1 MIRTLWL
8 AQALALAALAQTSS
22 GVAREGS
29 FWVET
34 VTGSVAA
41 GAKVRVTADGA
52 VGIQG
57 ERRGDIAYSLKR
69 RVRAADEASARVLLG
84 RIVVKAGRQGEW
96 TAIEGIGPDA
106 LRAPADLRLRVPR
119 QTRETAAESRG
130 GAIEIADLDGS
141 ARAATAVGTIAVDRV
156 AGGVT
161 VRTGGGEVHLD
172 KIGGSVECFTG
183 GGSVT
188 AGLLGGDATLGTGGG
203 EIVVHEARGLV
214 RARTLAGNIRIERAD
229 GGVQA
234 AAIHG
239 LVDVIRS
246 GGPVTVETGTG
257 SIKVGAASDVRCE
270 SGGGAIQ
277 LQSASGSLRAITT
290 AGSILADLTGSLRLR
305 SSALATAAGDIT
317 VLIPSNLRVTVEAI
331 NASSGSQRIVSDFP
345 AIRPRLE
352 RGNMGSAAE
361 GALNGGGPL
370 LQLTA
375 SGGTIYLRRQK

>member
-161 VRTGGGEVHLD
+161 VRTGGG
-172 KIGGSVECFTG
+172 
-183 GGSVT
+183 SVT

-257 SIKVGAASDVRCE
+257 SIKVGEASDVRCE

-290 AGSILADLTGSLRLR
+290 AGSILADLTGSLQLR